1 LLVAIDVVAAS
12 LAALVAFALRFNA
25 PSVDGVRLDITFGL
39 LLPLAWVLAVMG
51 NGAYERRFVG
61 VGNAEFERVF
71 RAFLHLTVV
80 TVFVFYA
87 ADAPVARGYAFP
99 ALGFALLFDLASRYA
114 ARKWLHRRRQHGRSM
129 SSVVAIGG
137 VASVAQFTALLRR
150 DRYAGLEVVGACLPQ
165 GSARGGD
172 GERELDAIGVPV
184 VGDVD
189 SIVDV
194 VHSTGAH
201 TVAVLSGE
209 ISAEKLRWISWQLE
223 GTDTD
228 LVVSPGLTEVA
239 GRRLEIQPV
248 AGLPLLH
255 VKVPA
260 FTGVR
265 RMIKGGFDRFVAGL
279 ALLLLS
285 PIMLALGALVVVTSK
300 GSPLFLQT
308 RVGRDGQTFR
318 MIKFRS
324 MYTGAERR
332 VSELLSQNQ
341 NADGLLFKVK
351 DDPRVTPIGRRL
363 RRYSLDELPQL
374 INVLLGSMSL
384 VGPRPPL
391 PSEVAQY
398 QDDVRRRLLVKPGLT
413 GLWQISGRSDLS
425 WEESVRLDLRYVENW
440 SLATDLMILWKTTFA
455 VVRSAGAY

>member
-1 LLVAIDVVAAS
+1 MFRGGQSTTDGGLLETATATAVRDASSPSVLGNNVHGADVNASARVMFPSLVMDQPPGAVRAHSIATSASAEEPRRQWVGRYQWLLVAIDVVAAS

-172 GERELDAIGVPV
+172 GERELDAIGVPI

-265 RMIKGGFDRFVAGL
+265 RM
-279 ALLLLS
+279 
-285 PIMLALGALVVVTSK
+285 
-300 GSPLFLQT
+300 
-308 RVGRDGQTFR
+308 
-318 MIKFRS
+318 
-324 MYTGAERR
+324 
-332 VSELLSQNQ
+332 
-341 NADGLLFKVK
+341 
-351 DDPRVTPIGRRL
+351 
-363 RRYSLDELPQL
+363 
-374 INVLLGSMSL
+374 
-384 VGPRPPL
+384 
-391 PSEVAQY
+391 
-398 QDDVRRRLLVKPGLT
+398 
-413 GLWQISGRSDLS
+413 
-425 WEESVRLDLRYVENW
+425 
-440 SLATDLMILWKTTFA
+440 
-455 VVRSAGAY
+455 